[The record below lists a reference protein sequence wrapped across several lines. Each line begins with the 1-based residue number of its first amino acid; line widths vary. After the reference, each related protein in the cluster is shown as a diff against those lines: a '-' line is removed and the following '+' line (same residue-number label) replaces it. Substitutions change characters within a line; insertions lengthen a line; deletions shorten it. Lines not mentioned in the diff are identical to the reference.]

1 MKVTFRQVGGF
12 VPMFL
17 GCELTT
23 DQLSP
28 AEAAQLRGLVESA
41 GFWTLA
47 DVRMRQAADVPT
59 IWITVEDG
67 ERTHKVAWSMMCVP
81 DAARGLVAFLRE
93 RSHNLLDGLR
103 AGGER

>member
-1 MKVTFRQVGGF
+1 MKVTYRQVGGF

-17 GCELTT
+17 GCELAS

-28 AEAAQLRGLVESA
+28 AEDAQLRGLVESA
-41 GFWTLA
+41 GFWTLG

-59 IWITVEDG
+59 IWIAVEDG
-67 ERTHKVAWSMMCVP
+67 ERTHKVAWSMICVP

-103 AGGER
+103 AGGE